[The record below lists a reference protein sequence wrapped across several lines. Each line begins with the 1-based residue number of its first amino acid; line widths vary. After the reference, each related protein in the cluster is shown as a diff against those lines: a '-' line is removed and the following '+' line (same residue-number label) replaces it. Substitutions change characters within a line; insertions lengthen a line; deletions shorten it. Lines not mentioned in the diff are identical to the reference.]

1 MKNLYDRMDSSFAP
15 FSNCSDILLSTT
27 NPFVKMA
34 HVKIPEN
41 FYGVLSVDLNWT
53 ITFWEGQ
60 FQRTL
65 LPLFEM
71 VKI

>member
-1 MKNLYDRMDSSFAP
+1 M
-15 FSNCSDILLSTT
+15 STT